1 MKKPRHRKMRQFA
14 QVASEAL
21 CSLTTLA
28 STFLSCWESA
38 AGKLPSAPMVNAET
52 GPCEYW

>member
-1 MKKPRHRKMRQFA
+1 MKKLRHRKMRQFA
-14 QVASEAL
+14 QVDSEAL

-38 AGKLPSAPMVNAET
+38 AGKLPPAPMVNAET
-52 GPCEYW
+52 GPCECW

>member
-21 CSLTTLA
+21 WSLTALA
-28 STFLSCWESA
+28 STFLSRWESA